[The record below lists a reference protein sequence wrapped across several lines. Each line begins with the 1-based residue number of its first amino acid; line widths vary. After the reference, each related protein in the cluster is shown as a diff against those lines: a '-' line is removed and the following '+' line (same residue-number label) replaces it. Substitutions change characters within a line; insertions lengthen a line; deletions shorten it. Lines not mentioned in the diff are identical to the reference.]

1 MAYQIRRLG
10 WVPDIPDHRDFAYAA
25 PTPVLKALPAQFDLR
40 NRCPKTVYDQGYLGS
55 CTANAIAGAIEF
67 DQIKQGQQQATPS
80 RLFIYYNE
88 RAMEHSIQ
96 FDSGAQLRDGIKS
109 VAKLGACPETIW
121 PYDDTPPETEDSPCG

>member
-10 WVPDIPDHRDFAYAA
+10 WVPDIPDHRDFMYAA
-25 PTPVLKALPAQFDLR
+25 PTRVLQALPTKVDLR
-40 NRCPKTVYDQGYLGS
+40 DRCPKTVYDQGHLGS

-88 RAMEHSIQ
+88 RAIEHTIL
-96 FDSGAQLRDGIKS
+96 FDAGAMIRRDQIGGEAGCLS
-109 VAKLGACPETIW
+109 RGHVAV
-121 PYDDTPPETEDSPCG
+121 